1 MEVFMFKACEFYYYN
16 ELYLD
21 SEALSKLEI
30 EKTNQVGLITLL
42 SKYNKIMGINDN
54 GDVFQYN
61 KTTIQ
66 SKILDS
72 EQEHFYSIR
81 NDTVI
86 IYPIKVYYGIKNN
99 QDKVVAVYDSKRIR
113 DIKLKEVLINNIHA
127 ILDDVQESSKVI
139 ENYQKQMKLKKL
151 YNNLE
156 K

>member
-1 MEVFMFKACEFYYYN
+1 MFKACEFYYYN

-21 SEALSKLEI
+21 DEVLNKLGI

-42 SKYNKIMGINDN
+42 SNYAKIMGINDN
-54 GDVFQYN
+54 GDVFQYS

-66 SKILDS
+66 NKILNS
-72 EQEHFYSIR
+72 EQEHFYCIR
-81 NDTVI
+81 NNMVI
-86 IYPIKVYYGIKNN
+86 IYPIKIYYGIKNN

-113 DIKLKEVLINNIHA
+113 NIKLNEVLINSIHV
-127 ILDDVQESSKVI
+127 ILADIQDSSEIV

-156 K
+156 IK

>member
-1 MEVFMFKACEFYYYN
+1 MFKACEFYYYN

-21 SEALSKLEI
+21 AEVLNKLGI

-42 SKYNKIMGINDN
+42 SNYAKIMGINDN
-54 GDVFQYN
+54 GDVFQYS

-66 SKILDS
+66 NKILNS
-72 EQEHFYSIR
+72 EQEHFYCIR
-81 NDTVI
+81 NNMVI
-86 IYPIKVYYGIKNN
+86 IYPIKIYYGIKNN

-113 DIKLKEVLINNIHA
+113 NIKLNEVLINSIHV
-127 ILDDVQESSKVI
+127 ILADIQDSSEIV

-156 K
+156 IK